1 MVVLEVVVAMEVVA
15 VVLVVVAAVTV
26 ATEVVAVTVATQ
38 VVAMVEA
45 AVVMLPLEDLGAMTP
60 SLEAT
65 LLPLVVT
72 TSLPATLA
80 LTVVLV
86 ETQLETMVLLQLPPV
101 VMSSPVVPL
110 VSTLKA
116 PRMMTA
122 WTTS

>member
-1 MVVLEVVVAMEVVA
+1 
-15 VVLVVVAAVTV
+15 VVLVVVVVVAVTV
-26 ATEVVAVTVATQ
+26 ATEVAAVTVAVT

-45 AVVMLPLEDLGAMTP
+45 AVVMLPLKDLGAMTP

-72 TSLPATLA
+72 TLLPAALA
-80 LTVVLV
+80 LTVVSV
-86 ETQLETMVLLQLPPV
+86 ETQLETMVLPQLPPV

-110 VSTLKA
+110 VPTLKA
-116 PRMMTA
+116 PRMMTS